1 MQTSHKL
8 STLWGKPIA
17 CEVKRLV
24 INVKTM
30 DVPIARLKEDFKTEF
45 ARFYQ
50 EYQLENERNGRVVA
64 DQVKSEETLDLN
76 YAMRVMGEI
85 CRRYQTRFDDN

>member
-1 MQTSHKL
+1 MQTSPKL

-50 EYQLENERNGRVVA
+50 EY
-64 DQVKSEETLDLN
+64 
-76 YAMRVMGEI
+76 
-85 CRRYQTRFDDN
+85 